1 MGIQYVIV
9 FLILAAAVGWIIYKC
24 VNKSTKPSGG
34 CCGCA
39 LSQKCTKPEKGKKK
53 D

>member
-9 FLILAAAVGWIIYKC
+9 FLILAAAVGWIIYKW
-24 VNKSTKPSGG
+24 VKKSTKQSGG

-53 D
+53 G